1 MTSGALT
8 TPLDV
13 VKTRLQTAPLRAD
26 GDGRPPGL
34 GQVRPPYVIIISI
47 LMGNGLTQAV
57 MMTIELDLQVRTL
70 YYHHHH
76 YNYYYRAID

>member
-26 GDGRPPGL
+26 GGRPPGL
-34 GQVRPPYVIIISI
+34 GQVRPPYIIII
-47 LMGNGLTQAV
+47 
-57 MMTIELDLQVRTL
+57 
-70 YYHHHH
+70 
-76 YNYYYRAID
+76 